1 MIYKYSPNNPARFAT
16 NLRRDK
22 TTKNLM
28 WDNANG
34 QDVLIVQTPFGS
46 SAVDYIEEICHLLP
60 NVTLLPEK
68 YTEELTGVWIKF
80 VTAADKARNRGCC
93 VAHTAKPD
101 VILFQ
106 FPMIYGFCYKF
117 THFDIQSLSA

>member
-16 NLRRDK
+16 NLRLDK

-46 SAVDYIEEICHLLP
+46 SAIDYIEEICHLLP
-60 NVTLLPEK
+60 NATLLQIKLATEGAALMEK
-68 YTEELTGVWIKF
+68 PVHTLYSVALQTKT
-80 VTAADKARNRGCC
+80 C
-93 VAHTAKPD
+93 VKSISPK
-101 VILFQ
+101 IRQ
-106 FPMIYGFCYKF
+106 
-117 THFDIQSLSA
+117 